1 MCLCTV
7 SSQFLIKKDSTA
19 IKSKNDI
26 RWVSNDSAYS
36 LVPDQLMTNIGIIRD
51 CTDTNMNNSRQVHG
65 ACRQVAAAQPPA
77 HASGTPVLG

>member
-7 SSQFLIKKDSTA
+7 SSQFLIKKDSIA
-19 IKSKNDI
+19 IKSENHI
-26 RWVSNDSAYS
+26 RWVSNDSYS
-36 LVPDQLMTNIGIIRD
+36 LVTDQLMTNIGIIRD

-65 ACRQVAAAQPPA
+65 ACRQIASAQPPA